1 MVLDQAMGAVGR
13 GMQQQS
19 TVTRPGEGV
28 GGGVGVGV
36 DRGTMIA
43 NMQVHEEMVSLQ
55 ALQSM
60 V

>member
-1 MVLDQAMGAVGR
+1 MGAVGR